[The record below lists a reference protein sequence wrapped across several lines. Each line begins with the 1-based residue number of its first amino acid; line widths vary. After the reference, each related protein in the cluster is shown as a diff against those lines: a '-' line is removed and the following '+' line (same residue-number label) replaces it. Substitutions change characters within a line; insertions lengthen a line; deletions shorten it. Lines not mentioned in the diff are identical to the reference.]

1 VTGCDHITE
10 AGAFVLEAL
19 PEAEAAAFS
28 VHVERCAACR
38 AEVARLQVVADTL
51 PLAAPV
57 VPPPPHLKGR
67 IMAVVESEAA
77 LLRAAGA
84 GADQVAP
91 ARPAEP
97 RRRRSWWSGSFLAL
111 RPVTATL
118 AAALLVAIGVGAG
131 LLLGGDN
138 GSSTITRVVQ
148 ADVQLPRQLGARA
161 ELAVTGHRGRLQTAN
176 FPLPPKDRV
185 YQVWIERGADRAPEP
200 TDALF
205 TVDPRTGSGS
215 VVVPDLR
222 KVTKILVTAEPRGGS
237 KVPTAPPVLSVR
249 LV

>member
-1 VTGCDHITE
+1 VTGCDHTAE

-19 PEAEAAAFS
+19 PEAEAAAFA

-84 GADQVAP
+84 GADEVAP

-97 RRRRSWWSGSFLAL
+97 RRRRSWRSGSFFSL
-111 RPVTATL
+111 RPVAASL
-118 AAALLVAIGVGAG
+118 AAALLVAIGVAG
-131 LLLGGDN
+131 GLILGGDN
-138 GSSTITRVVQ
+138 GSSTTTRVVQ
-148 ADVQLPRQLGARA
+148 AEVELPRALGARA
-161 ELAVTGHRGRLQTAN
+161 ELAITGHRGRLHTAN
-176 FPLPPKDRV
+176 FPLPPDGRV

-200 TDALF
+200 TNALF
-205 TVDPRTGSGS
+205 TVDRRTGSGS
-215 VVVPDLR
+215 VEVPDLR
-222 KVTKILVTAEPRGGS
+222 WVTKVLVTAEPRGGS

-249 LV
+249 LA